1 MKVGVT
7 FFFQN
12 QIDYFERWKDEDFS
26 KPATYSNAQCYLDN
40 LRLAEMCEPLGYDSL
55 WTVEH
60 HFGPYG
66 LNSNPLQFLSYMA
79 GKTSTIKLG
88 TMVVVLPWH
97 DPIRVAEAI
106 SMLDVQSGGDRLM
119 LGFGRGAAQHEFET
133 FRVNYDESRDRMDE
147 ALEIVRLALTQEF
160 FEFDGKYFKIPRT
173 SVAPEPLSKD
183 ITSNMYAAWSSEES
197 MTWAANTG
205 CAPMYNNFSN
215 WEAVRKTTERFNG
228 IRANHGW
235 HPTTPLCGG
244 PVFVSETK
252 SEAEDARKWYRD
264 VTEMAIWHY
273 GLFDQP
279 SIRALVAGKSGEE
292 LEKALAKIYA
302 GSMQTGVFG
311 TPDECIEQ
319 LTAIHD
325 NLGLDHLIAN
335 LNFGRMPIDVAEKN
349 MKLFAKE
356 VLPALQ
362 ALPSKDTGA
371 TSFTEVL
378 KSRKAEA
385 VSTDEMAIVR

>member
-1 MKVGVT
+1 
-7 FFFQN
+7 
-12 QIDYFERWKDEDFS
+12 
-26 KPATYSNAQCYLDN
+26 
-40 LRLAEMCEPLGYDSL
+40 MCEPLGYDSL

-279 SIRALVAGKSGEE
+279 SIRALVAGTSGEE

>member
-12 QIDYFERWKDEDFS
+12 QTDYFDRWKDENFS
-26 KPATYSNAQCYLDN
+26 RPASYSNAQCYRDN
-40 LRLAEMCEPLGYDSL
+40 LRLAELCEPLGYDSV

-79 GKTSTIKLG
+79 GRTSKIKLG

-119 LGFGRGAAQHEFET
+119 LGFGRGAAPHEFEC
-133 FRVNYDESRDRMDE
+133 FRVDYKESRNRMDE

-173 SVAPEPLSKD
+173 SVTPEPLTKD
-183 ITSNMYAAWSSEES
+183 ITKNMWAAWSSEES
-197 MTWAANTG
+197 MTWAANSG
-205 CAPMYNNFSN
+205 CAPMYNNFAR
-215 WEAVRKTTERFNG
+215 WEGVIETTKRFND
-228 IRANHGW
+228 IRATHGW
-235 HPTTPLCGG
+235 HATPPLCGG
-244 PVFVSETK
+244 PVFVSESK
-252 SEAEDARKWYRD
+252 DEAEEARHWYRD

-279 SIRALVAGKSGEE
+279 TIRAQVAGKSGAE
-292 LEKALAKIYA
+292 LEAAVAKIYEA
-302 GSMQTGVFG
+302 SMQTGVFG

-319 LTAIHD
+319 LVEIQKK
-325 NLGLDHLIAN
+325 LGLAHIICN
-335 LNFGRMPIDVAEKN
+335 LNFGRMSIETAEKN
-349 MKLFAKE
+349 MRLFAKE
-356 VLPALQ
+356 VLPVLQ
-362 ALPSKDTGA
+362 AIEVEDPGSTAFADVLASREE
-371 TSFTEVL
+371 TSDRDGL
-378 KSRKAEA
+378 
-385 VSTDEMAIVR
+385 AIVR